1 MKISVYAVRLAKGW
15 KLEVSLDLR
24 VDMWWWIKGGALA
37 VEQTNSKQET
47 RGIERISREKSNR
60 GKDRLN
66 NEQVTRDVERINC
79 EQATRDIEHRKI
91 REVGNYG
98 QDVKVMILLSNS
110 MPLGW
115 AITLC
120 EGFTH
125 QANMDNWTLDD
136 WTSYMRLGLK
146 EELALEQKVKGD
158 GGKSERELKGRGRVI
173 VGRVPIVTE
182 RDLVIMDRPSW
193 LWVRE
198 KGLSPLG
205 VSLIGQEVGD
215 YGYRIPSSK
224 LELGDDLREWDIAFA
239 EADWLASALEGRSL
253 LEAELQQLLAET
265 APRLVP
271 AAWRSAAQLAHL
283 QGRVQFTAGVAPA
296 TARPGQA
303 PRLLSR
309 RRARAP
315 RCRRCGSEVHRRT
328 PCGSCGSS
336 SCAYCEACLALGRSR
351 SCALL
356 LRGSARAVVVPSAG
370 GGTARSTPTE
380 SLLDRWGLSPA
391 QRMAAGAALRFLA
404 EPQEAGNSARAQRG
418 AGLLRRAA
426 LRARQALRGGG
437 NDATASKESMPQ
449 KPRSFL
455 LWAVTG
461 AGKTEMIFPLLRY
474 VLDQGGRALV
484 ATPRRDVVLE
494 LAPRL
499 AAAFPEEKI
508 AVLYGGSS
516 QRWGEA
522 RLFLATTHQLLRF
535 YRSFDL
541 VIIDELDAF
550 PYHNDPML
558 AYAAERCC
566 KLEGRFVYLSATP
579 PAILQR
585 EIAAGRLP
593 HAKVP
598 ARFHGHPLPLPTHI
612 TMKRV
617 EDCLHRKS
625 IGPSLTRYLQVS
637 ISRGA
642 QIFVFVSRIRHIM
655 PLVALLRFR
664 FPGLAIEGTSS
675 QDEERAS
682 KVLAFRSGEIKML
695 ITTTILERGVTVP
708 RSDVYIL
715 DADSGL
721 FDEAS
726 LVQMAG
732 RAGRSKDDP
741 AGVVVFA
748 SPEWSKSQRGVR
760 HQIKSMN
767 MIARKNG
774 FLRESKGGPGR

>member
-47 RGIERISREKSNR
+47 RGIERINREKS
-60 GKDRLN
+60 
-66 NEQVTRDVERINC
+66 
-79 EQATRDIEHRKI
+79 TRDIEHRKI

-98 QDVKVMILLSNS
+98 QDVKGMILLSNS

-136 WTSYMRLGLK
+136 WTSYMRIGLK
-146 EELALEQKVKGD
+146 EELALERKAQGD
-158 GGKSERELKGRGRVI
+158 GGRSERELKGRGRVV

-205 VSLIGQEVGD
+205 VSLIGREVGD
-215 YGYRIPSSK
+215 YGYRISSSK

-239 EADWLASALEGRSL
+239 EADWLASAMEGRSL

-296 TARPGQA
+296 TARLGQA

-309 RRARAP
+309 RLARAP

-328 PCGSCGSS
+328 PCGSCGSN

-356 LRGSARAVVVPSAG
+356 LRGSARAIVTPAG
-370 GGTARSTPTE
+370 GDTAGSTPTE

-391 QRMAAGAALRFLA
+391 QRMAAGAALSFLA
-404 EPQEAGNSARAQRG
+404 EPQEVGNSARAQRG

-437 NDATASKESMPQ
+437 SATATEESQPQ

-474 VLDQGGRALV
+474 VLDQGGRALI

-522 RLFLATTHQLLRF
+522 QLFLATTHQLLRF

-566 KLEGRFVYLSATP
+566 KLEGRFVFLSATP
-579 PAILQR
+579 PAALQR

-598 ARFHGHPLPLPTHI
+598 ARFHGHPLPLPAHI

-625 IGPSLTRYLQVS
+625 IGASLTRYLQVS

-655 PLVALLRFR
+655 PLVALLRLR
-664 FPGLAIEGTSS
+664 FPGLAIDGTSS

-682 KVLAFRSGEIKML
+682 KVLAFRSGEIRML

-732 RAGRSKDDP
+732 RAGRSKNDP
-741 AGVVVFA
+741 AGMVVFA
-748 SPEWSKSQRGVR
+748 SPEWSKSQRGAR

-774 FLRESKGGPGR
+774 FLRESKGGSGR

>member
-1 MKISVYAVRLAKGW
+1 MKICIYALRLAKGW
-15 KLEVSLDLR
+15 KLEVTLDMR
-24 VDMWWWIKGGALA
+24 VDMWWWIKGGVLA
-37 VEQTNSKQET
+37 VEQRNSKQE
-47 RGIERISREKSNR
+47 
-60 GKDRLN
+60 
-66 NEQVTRDVERINC
+66 
-79 EQATRDIEHRKI
+79 TRDIEHRKI
-91 REVGNYG
+91 REVDNYG

-146 EELALEQKVKGD
+146 EELALERKARGD
-158 GGKSERELKGRGRVI
+158 GGRSERELKGRGRVV

-215 YGYRIPSSK
+215 YGYRISSSK
-224 LELGDDLREWDIAFA
+224 LDLGDDLREWDIAFA

-271 AAWRSAAQLAHL
+271 AAWRFAAQLAHL

-309 RRARAP
+309 RRAQAP

-356 LRGSARAVVVPSAG
+356 LRGSARGTVPPAG
-370 GGTARSTPTE
+370 SSTAGSTPTE

-391 QRMAAGAALRFLA
+391 QRMAAWAALRFLA

-426 LRARQALRGGG
+426 LGAHHALRGG
-437 NDATASKESMPQ
+437 NDATASEESQPQ

-474 VLDQGGRALV
+474 VLDQGGRVLV

-499 AAAFPEEKI
+499 AVAFPEEKI
-508 AVLYGGSS
+508 AVLYGGSP
-516 QRWGEA
+516 QRWVEA
-522 RLFLATTHQLLRF
+522 QLFLATTHQLMRF
-535 YRSFDL
+535 HRSFDL

-566 KLEGRFVYLSATP
+566 KLEGRFVFLSATP
-579 PAILQR
+579 PAALQR
-585 EIAAGRLP
+585 EIVAGRLP

-625 IGPSLTRYLQVS
+625 IGTSLTRYLQVS

-655 PLVALLRFR
+655 PLVALLRLR

-682 KVLAFRSGEIKML
+682 KVLAFRSGEIRML

-748 SPEWSKSQRGVR
+748 SLEWSKSQRGAR

-774 FLRESKGGPGR
+774 FLRESKGGSGR